1 MEATV
6 TRFIHDVMS
15 NRGRVLLAIMACA
28 VIGLQAP
35 HASAHP
41 LDELAK
47 LWDRGSF
54 GSSGESLQWH
64 FEKHGREVGATD
76 VASYARKADGLYRSV
91 VGDPWGPG
99 TAVPGETANVRR
111 FTRGPRYIDI
121 YKTPSDQRLIISF
134 GAR

>member
-1 MEATV
+1 MSRLSRV
-6 TRFIHDVMS
+6 TMS
-15 NRGRVLLAIMACA
+15 DRGRALLAILACA
-28 VIGLQAP
+28 VIGLHAAP
-35 HASAHP
+35 ASSHP

-54 GSSGESLQWH
+54 NSSGESLQWH

-76 VASYARKADGLYRSV
+76 AASYARKAEGLYRSV
-91 VGDPWGPG
+91 VDDPWGTG
-99 TAVPGETANVRR
+99 AAVPGETANVRR

-121 YKTPSDQRLIISF
+121 YRTSSNQRLIISF